1 MTKEQEEN
9 IKILEN
15 LKTVIET
22 GLVNFSGKSMYD
34 CGYQEAIEHILS
46 DLKNVLSMLEEKEK
60 IIGLYIDN
68 IMTHQ
73 QVKTIR
79 KMCCPSCPI
88 GEKACTYSG
97 IHRNCIK
104 QYFENKAKE
113 RR

>member
-46 DLKNVLSMLEEKEK
+46 DLKNILSMLKEK
-60 IIGLYIDN
+60 DKMIDEIAEAIN
-68 IMTHQ
+68 NHDIDEDICKQMGQ
-73 QVKTIR
+73 KEDCNEFED
-79 KMCCPSCPI
+79 K
-88 GEKACTYSG
+88 EKCKY
-97 IHRNCIK
+97 CIK

-113 RR
+113 VE